1 MKKIIIIYLNYQLF
15 HKDLSSIGKKNIL
28 HFILKKKKIIF
39 LLLLLLIFAP
49 MLFSFDLFSISV
61 KISETDRSNAPR
73 VTRYMSK
80 NDWKFASSLAMNA
93 WDDTERSSCRRAKMK
108 KK

>member
-1 MKKIIIIYLNYQLF
+1 M
-15 HKDLSSIGKKNIL
+15 
-28 HFILKKKKIIF
+28 FI
-39 LLLLLLIFAP
+39 LLLLLIFVP
-49 MLFSFDLFSISV
+49 MLFSFDLFSVSV
-61 KISETDRSNAPR
+61 KISETVRPNVPR